1 MKKDIEQIF
10 KIFNNILSRMENE
23 EEDVK
28 LHSGEN
34 YSSLQIR
41 HFWFYYISYLY
52 IIIFTA
58 CVWIFKSKISLI
70 SPTSIY
76 MYILLFLSI
85 IAVILYIYIYIYTSS
100 PTILTRDF
108 LKVLSSG
115 QGMNALLTLNNYQER
130 LVKALCL
137 TSMVTGISIEDI
149 QKTFSAKSSIFKKIK
164 DAMDFTNAKFDCFI
178 KFILFLIFG
187 STAFVNTNSIILP
200 ILETMF
206 SNENRSMILALI
218 IYLLLFVFAAYI
230 TCAAFHNALSVTAK
244 INEGLKCWQLTKIN
258 REDFSGEKMK
268 ELLNKINQYTS
279 NNECTDKD
287 SLKTEQL
294 KNQMITIENPKYL
307 IITNQEIK
315 SILDCINTKEE
326 QTTNVDNETAKSD
339 TETTANEIKATTD
352 SDTPPQTDNK

>member
-1 MKKDIEQIF
+1 MKNSILQIF

-28 LHSGEN
+28 LYN
-34 YSSLQIR
+34 KKKYLFLQIK
-41 HFWFYYISYLY
+41 HFLPYYLSYFY
-52 IIIFTA
+52 IIVLTA

-70 SPTSIY
+70 SPTSTY
-76 MYILLFLSI
+76 MLILLFLFI
-85 IAVILYIYIYIYTSS
+85 IALILFIYIYTSS

-115 QGMNALLTLNNYQER
+115 QGMNALFTLNNDQER

-149 QKTFSAKSSIFKKIK
+149 QKIFSAKNSIFKKIK
-164 DAMDFTNAKFDCFI
+164 DIIDFTNI
-178 KFILFLIFG
+178 KFEHIFNLFLSFMFG
-187 STAFVNTNSIILP
+187 AAATENIKSIITSAR
-200 ILETMF
+200 ETMF
-206 SNENRSMILALI
+206 SNENKSITLALI
-218 IYLLLFVFAAYI
+218 ICLLLFVFAAYI

-244 INEGLKCWQLTKIN
+244 INEGLKCWQSTKIN

-268 ELLNKINQYTS
+268 ELLKKINQYTS

-315 SILDCINTKEE
+315 SILNCINTKEE
-326 QTTNVDNETAKSD
+326 QTTDVDNEMAKSD
-339 TETTANEIKATTD
+339 TETTDNEIKTTPD